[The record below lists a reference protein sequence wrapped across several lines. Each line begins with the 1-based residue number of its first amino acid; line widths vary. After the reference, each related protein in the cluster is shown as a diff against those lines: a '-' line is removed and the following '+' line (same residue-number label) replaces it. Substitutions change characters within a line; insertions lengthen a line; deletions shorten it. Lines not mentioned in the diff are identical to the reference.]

1 MKYNEKDNRIS
12 ALVYQKYTNP
22 ILPIFPFILSYYL
35 MHNPDKLPL
44 YVNDDLT
51 LEDVIEDH
59 KVSGKSANWG
69 RTYKNRTEKDRK
81 ELDTIKN
88 NNAVERI
95 YKKYHDKAAWS
106 NDPLETFINDMF
118 TELQNNNLTYSKSE
132 LKKRFL
138 ADFNDDFEND
148 ID

>member
-51 LEDVIEDH
+51 LEDVLSKLHDLIN
-59 KVSGKSANWG
+59 G
-69 RTYKNRTEKDRK
+69 
-81 ELDTIKN
+81 N
-88 NNAVERI
+88 NI
-95 YKKYHDKAAWS
+95 DS
-106 NDPLETFINDMF
+106 ILETIIKCVEGDN
-118 TELQNNNLTYSKSE
+118 SV
-132 LKKRFL
+132 
-138 ADFNDDFEND
+138 
-148 ID
+148 